1 MKHSGVRS
9 QNEIVSNIIYREK
22 DKQKIEVQI
31 IVSTRHSMRITQE
44 EIVFLNFEIGFIIFN
59 FSFFVICYI
68 YSYSDFWLLNSF
80 LFTNQ

>member
-1 MKHSGVRS
+1 MKYSGVRS
-9 QNEIVSNIIYREK
+9 QNEIVSTIIYCEK

-44 EIVFLNFEIGFIIFN
+44 EIIFLNFEIVFIIFN

-68 YSYSDFWLLNSF
+68 YSYSDFWLLNSITI
-80 LFTNQ
+80 TNQ